1 VDTNL
6 IWKFAAGIGFFLYG
20 LLLMDQALT
29 KLSGRTFKKFLR
41 QHTNTVLKA
50 IATGT
55 FLTALLQT
63 SSVIALITL
72 GFVEAGMIPF
82 RNALGVMMGSNLG
95 STMVG
100 WIIATIGFKLN
111 IENLALPGLAITTI
125 CMFIFKKRKNLFNSF
140 RLLFAISL
148 IFYGLGFMKDVAGVF
163 VEQVD
168 ISAYR
173 DQPLVIFVLI
183 GLIITSVVQTSSAT
197 MAIALTALYSNVIS
211 FPAAASVI
219 IGSEVGTSLKTMI
232 AGLNGSGDKKRAA
245 FGNFYFNVATVILA
259 FVFLR
264 FIITFITDFVGI
276 SDPLIG
282 LAFFQSLINVMAII
296 VFLPFIGPYAKWLE
310 KHFKKGEN
318 ERSYLSSSFIPSDD
332 PDPEML
338 KEEVLMLMDKNLEFH
353 DVVMD
358 VNMPEHEGFIENVKT
373 FARRSGYTNEM
384 YNRLKLSAGELIVY
398 HVRVRAEKLSIEDGS
413 KLDLC
418 MEALRQTMHSAKSV
432 KDIHHNI
439 TDLRETAKD
448 ILHEH
453 YHRLQQDWLAFKTDY
468 MLSKQL
474 RKNLDILMHKAHT
487 DMDGNNELIQEDLS
501 KKILDE
507 VEASTLLNIE
517 REMLSSKKAIIRA
530 AESVL

>member
-41 QHTNTVLKA
+41 QHTNTVWKA
-50 IATGT
+50 LAAGT
-55 FLTALLQT
+55 LLTALLQT

-82 RNALGVMMGSNLG
+82 KNALGVIMGSNLG

-100 WIIATIGFKLN
+100 WIIATVGFKLN
-111 IENLALPGLAITTI
+111 IEDLALPVLAISTI
-125 CMFIFKKRKNLFNSF
+125 CMFIFKPRKNLFNSF

-148 IFYGLGFMKDVAGVF
+148 IFYGLGFMKDAAGIF

-173 DQPLVIFVLI
+173 DQPLIIFVLI

-259 FVFLR
+259 FVFLQ
-264 FIITFITDFVGI
+264 FIIKFITEVVGI

-282 LAFFQSLINVMAII
+282 LAFFQSLINVIAII
-296 VFLPFIGPYAKWLE
+296 VFLPFIGLYAKWLE

-318 ERSYLSSSFIPSDD
+318 GKSYLSVKFLQADD

-338 KEEVLMLMDKNLEFH
+338 KDEVLMLLEKNLEFH

-358 VNMPEHEGFIENVKT
+358 VNMPEHEGFIENVKI
-373 FARRSGYTNEM
+373 FARRSGFTNEM
-384 YNRLKLSAGELIVY
+384 YNRLKFSGGELLD
-398 HVRVRAEKLSIEDGS
+398 HHMRLRADHLNVTDRSRM
-413 KLDLC
+413 DLC

-432 KDIHHNI
+432 KDIHHNV
-439 TDLRETAKD
+439 TELRETAKD
-448 ILHEH
+448 ILHNH
-453 YHRLQQDWLAFKTDY
+453 YHRIQQDWKVFKTDFTR
-468 MLSKQL
+468 SKYNRDQL
-474 RKNLDILMHKAHT
+474 DMLMHKAHT
-487 DMDGNNELIQEDLS
+487 DMDGHNEQIQEGLRN
-501 KKILDE
+501 KMLDE

-530 AESVL
+530 AETLL